1 MLAISTSLSFK
12 LLFPVTCLLFAAYIV
27 SNSNYF
33 KNLAFRILI
42 FGLVIFLTVPIS
54 VNLMN
59 VVDETLKTQEKI
71 ETVAIEEKT
80 DNSAKK
86 ENDDKNSGNSFWD
99 NITDKVKNA
108 TDKVVN
114 TTKEMPQKLKDKF
127 FEFVDIIA
135 SLIITC
141 CIIPLLVIIFLTWIL
156 KTLFSINISAK
167 SVYSNIHNNMSK
179 IFIKKN
185 FDNENTDSQQL
196 HQ

>member
-1 MLAISTSLSFK
+1 
-12 LLFPVTCLLFAAYIV
+12 
-27 SNSNYF
+27 
-33 KNLAFRILI
+33 
-42 FGLVIFLTVPIS
+42 
-54 VNLMN
+54 MN